1 MDKRLVAPAVLLI
14 SLVSCKLPTPLDD
27 PELVT
32 SLRFSPSA
40 FDSFKTNTEIR
51 YTLGSPATLS
61 AFIFKLDST
70 GKQFFVKTLV
80 QNVTESKGSHS
91 HTWLG
96 DTDAGIFAP
105 TGTYIG
111 SIQIQHRSFEATVLV
126 FHY

>member
-1 MDKRLVAPAVLLI
+1 MLVIDCSHP
-14 SLVSCKLPTPLDD
+14 SQLDD

-51 YTLGSPATLS
+51 YTLGFPATLS
-61 AFIFKLDST
+61 AFILKLDST
-70 GKQFFVKTLV
+70 GKEYLVKTLV
-80 QNVTESKGSHS
+80 LNVTESKGSHS

-96 DTDAGIFAP
+96 DTDDGIFAP

-111 SIQIQHRSFEATVLV
+111 AIQIQHRSFEATVLV

>member
-1 MDKRLVAPAVLLI
+1 MPKC
-14 SLVSCKLPTPLDD
+14 SLPTIIIFTLLSSCTQPSQLDD

-40 FDSFKTNTEIR
+40 FDSFKANTELR
-51 YTLGSPATLS
+51 YTLAAPVTLS
-61 AFIFKLDST
+61 AFIVKADSI
-70 GKQFFVKTLV
+70 GNRFFVKSLV

-96 DTDAGIFAP
+96 DTDEGPFAP
-105 TGTYIG
+105 VGIYLG
-111 SIQIQHRSFEATVLV
+111 VIQIQHRSFEAAVLV